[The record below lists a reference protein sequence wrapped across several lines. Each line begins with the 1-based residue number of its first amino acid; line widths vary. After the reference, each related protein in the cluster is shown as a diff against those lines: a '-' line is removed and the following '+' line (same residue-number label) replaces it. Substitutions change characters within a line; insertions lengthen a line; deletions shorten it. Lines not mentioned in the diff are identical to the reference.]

1 MYRNSPFT
9 ASNVIM
15 LQKIMLEQD
24 IDVTSVDDLIAV
36 CITLTENVDF
46 ASKLRINLE
55 LPDTYNV
62 HMYENVFAGRFD

>member
-1 MYRNSPFT
+1 
-9 ASNVIM
+9 
-15 LQKIMLEQD
+15 MLEQD